1 MAKINELFSIR
12 HYGLKKTLIREDEE
26 EEYLQAT
33 YIVPRTV
40 EERTAVQ
47 LLFSPCFVHHRMRIQ
62 FPRDFSENA
71 TQISQ
76 RYSILLHGID

>member
-12 HYGLKKTLIREDEE
+12 HYGLKKTTKKKST
-26 EEYLQAT
+26 YVPT
-33 YIVPRTV
+33 YIIVVPRTV

-47 LLFSPCFVHHRMRIQ
+47 LLFSPCFVHNRMRIQ

-76 RYSILLHGID
+76 KA